1 MSELVSLKLSTF
13 FSAYDRLNGF
23 NVWLSNTPPTVGQPL
38 DKTTTTMCR
47 ASTTAV
53 QMSANV
59 FVKCYLTLPAY
70 RYVIIESSAVDP
82 LCLGEVMVYVGE

>member
-1 MSELVSLKLSTF
+1 
-13 FSAYDRLNGF
+13 
-23 NVWLSNTPPTVGQPL
+23 
-38 DKTTTTMCR
+38 MCR

-70 RYVIIESSAVDP
+70 RYVIIESSVVDV
-82 LCLGEVMVYVGE
+82 LCLGEVQIYVGEYLDK

>member
-1 MSELVSLKLSTF
+1 
-13 FSAYDRLNGF
+13 
-23 NVWLSNTPPTVGQPL
+23 
-38 DKTTTTMCR
+38 MCR

-70 RYVIIESSAVDP
+70 RYVIIESSSVDP
-82 LCLGEVMVYVGE
+82 LCLGEVMVYVSQYKTQLLTMDLRAANNIIALINGIVVTRIAKIYKRSVDILL